1 MSSMAKL
8 KADIPH
14 IQINKRNGYSD
25 VYFKVHPKD
34 RPEGWPASL
43 PIGRTDKLSEA
54 EIVKKAQEI
63 FNEYVLF
70 KKSIVDGR
78 PSHRP
83 GTYPDIIQVYKK
95 SEFWTGITEA
105 TRKNYGPY
113 LKEIEQWSI
122 RNNHPHVREQTKK
135 QALKWLTTTFKN
147 APTRQRRAKVVLSI
161 LHKVAMNEDYINEN
175 IIEKI
180 TIPGS
185 KKEKRKVTI
194 WSEADIDRVVQEC
207 DERGFKSLG
216 SLVLTGIETAQ
227 RQGDVIRMKNR
238 TDYEDGNLIYVQSKT
253 GKKVKFRATE
263 KLRRR
268 YEKAGIGE
276 FSMFIRENTGRLWT
290 GWAVAHELRD
300 ICDYLGMTEH
310 VFAHLRHSQVYYL
323 YELKLPKQSI
333 MAITGHSEKT
343 IDAMLQNH
351 YLEIRN
357 EKLANQGIA
366 RIDRERR
373 KRLKSHKR

>member
-1 MSSMAKL
+1 MYSMANL

-14 IQINKRNGYSD
+14 IQINKRSGYSD

-34 RPEGWPASL
+34 RPEGWRASIH
-43 PIGRTDKLSEA
+43 IGRTDKLSEA
-54 EIVKKAQEI
+54 GIVAKAQEI
-63 FNEYVLF
+63 FSEYSLF

-78 PSHRP
+78 PGHKP
-83 GTYPDIIQVYKK
+83 GTYPDIIQIYKK
-95 SEFWTGITEA
+95 SGFWTGIAEV

-113 LKEIEQWSI
+113 LKEVEQWSI
-122 RNNHPHVREQTKK
+122 RNGHPHVREQTKR
-135 QALKWLTTTFKN
+135 QVLKWLTTTFKK
-147 APTRQRRAKVVLSI
+147 APTRQRRAKIVLSI

-185 KKEKRKVTI
+185 KNEKRKLVI
-194 WSEADIDRVVQEC
+194 WSEADIDRVVNEC
-207 DERGFKSLG
+207 DERSLKSLG

-238 TDYEDGNLIYVQSKT
+238 VDYDEGNLIYVQSKT

-263 KLRRR
+263 KLRKR
-268 YEKAGIGE
+268 YETAGIGNLC
-276 FSMFIRENTGRLWT
+276 MFIRENTGRLWT
-290 GWAVAHELRD
+290 GWAVAHELRE

-373 KRLKSHKR
+373 KRLKSHK

>member
-1 MSSMAKL
+1 MPSMANL
-8 KADIPH
+8 KAEIPH
-14 IQINKRNGYSD
+14 IQINKRSGYSD

-34 RPEGWPASL
+34 RPEGWRPCIH
-43 PIGRTDKLSEA
+43 IGRTDKLSEA
-54 EIVKKAQEI
+54 QIVAKAQEI

-70 KKSIVDGR
+70 KKSMVDGK
-78 PSHRP
+78 SNHKM
-83 GTYPDIIQVYKK
+83 GTYPEIIQIYKK
-95 SEFWTGITEA
+95 SEFWTGIA
-105 TRKNYGPY
+105 DVTRKNYGPY

-122 RNNHPHVREQTKK
+122 RNGHPHIREQTVR
-135 QALKWLTTTFKN
+135 QILKWLRNFKA
-147 APTRQRRAKVVLSI
+147 APTRQKRAKIVLSI

-175 IIEKI
+175 IVENV
-180 TIPGS
+180 TLPDS
-185 KKEKRKVTI
+185 KREKRKVVI
-194 WSEADIDRVVQEC
+194 WSESDIDSVVQEC
-207 DERGFKSLG
+207 DDRGLKSLG

-227 RQGDVIRMKNR
+227 RQGDVIRMRNKV
-238 TDYEDGNLIYVQSKT
+238 DYDDGNLIYVQSKT

-268 YEKAGIGE
+268 YETVGIGE

-290 GWAVAHELRD
+290 GWAVAHELRE

-310 VFAHLRHSQVYYL
+310 VFAHLRHSQVFYL
-323 YELKLPKQSI
+323 YELKVPKQSI

-366 RIDRERR
+366 RIDKERR
-373 KRLKSHKR
+373 KRQKSHK